1 MPVIK
6 KLHDNLC
13 LVRNPH
19 PRADDPRR
27 AGFLNREQELKLV
40 YHVKAGGPLAG
51 KAKDTLTNKLEYL
64 VNLIAK
70 QYLWMGLDFSDLQQA
85 GKAGLLDALDRF
97 DPSRGKRLSTY
108 SSFWIRNYIQR
119 AISENE
125 KKMRQLSSSLEATVA
140 REKSEGYS
148 ILTRLA
154 TSQPSAEDLVIA
166 RSDISWLRN
175 VLPALPPYQKRV
187 IELIYGLS
195 MDYGDREMDNKE
207 VGRIV
212 GLSRERVRQIK
223 DEVLEKLQKIASKP
237 NHPEPYLKW
246 KNDPNIL
253 NFMLA
258 ALFPEER
265 ELYEMTFDDWVSDH
279 KAAELL
285 GKTEKEIMAERKK
298 LKQEL
303 DERYASILR
312 TQEQKPETS
321 EERIL
326 AQVA

>member
-1 MPVIK
+1 MPV
-6 KLHDNLC
+6 LHKLC

-27 AGFLNREQELKLV
+27 ADFLNREQELKLV
-40 YHVKAGGPLAG
+40 QQVRAGGPQSE
-51 KAKDTLTNKLEYL
+51 KAKEILLDKLEYL
-64 VNLIAK
+64 VDMIAK
-70 QYLWMGLDFSDLQQA
+70 RYLWMGLDLSDLQQA
-85 GKAGLLDALDRF
+85 GRIGLLDAIDRF
-97 DPSRGKRLSTY
+97 DPNRGKRLSTY
-108 SSFWIRNYIQR
+108 AQFWIRNYIQR

-154 TSQPSAEDLVIA
+154 TPQPSAEDLVIA
-166 RSDISWLRN
+166 RSNISWLRK
-175 VLPALPPYQKRV
+175 VLPALPPHQKRV
-187 IELIYGLS
+187 IELLYGLS
-195 MDYGDREMDNKE
+195 MDYGDLEMDNKA
-207 VGRIV
+207 VGKIV

-223 DEVLEKLQKIASKP
+223 EEVLGKLQRIASKP
-237 NHPEPYLKW
+237 HRPEPYLKW
-246 KNDPNIL
+246 ENDPNIL

-258 ALFPEER
+258 ALFPDER
-265 ELYEMTFDDWVSDH
+265 ELYAMTFDDWVSDH

-285 GKTEKEIMAERKK
+285 GKTEKEVMAERKK

-326 AQVA
+326 ARVA